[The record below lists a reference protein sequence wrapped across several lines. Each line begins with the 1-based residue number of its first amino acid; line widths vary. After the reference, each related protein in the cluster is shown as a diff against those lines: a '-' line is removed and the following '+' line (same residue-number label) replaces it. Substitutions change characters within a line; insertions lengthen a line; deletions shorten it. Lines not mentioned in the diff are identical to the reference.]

1 MTADAL
7 TASSAASERK
17 HALVGVAAALTTVVI
32 WALWIVGTRHAVTT
46 TLDPAAVGILRF
58 AVPAL
63 VLAPVW
69 WRAGFL
75 PKNIPVWRMLG
86 LLGSGAPF
94 FLVVATGAQ
103 YAPAAEIGPLLPGTM
118 PLFVALIAV
127 TVFGERMDRWRTL
140 GFALILIGIVAIA
153 ARGLLDFSGGAWRGH
168 FLLLLGASMWAV
180 YTHAFRRSGWT
191 ALEATALVSLWS
203 VLMLL
208 PIGSASLVAA
218 IEHGLTGPFF
228 MQIMLQGVLTG
239 VIGTILY
246 SVSVQRL
253 GAARAAAF
261 APLGPVMAMLIAVPA
276 LGEIPDLAALL
287 GIGATTVGVLL
298 ASGVRLPIASRRS

>member
-1 MTADAL
+1 MTTDAL

-17 HALVGVAAALTTVVI
+17 HTLVGVAAALTTVVI

-69 WRAGFL
+69 WRAGLL
-75 PKNIPVWRMLG
+75 PRNMPAWRMLG

-127 TVFGERMDRWRTL
+127 TVFNERMDRWRAL
-140 GFALILIGIVAIA
+140 GFGLILAGIIAIA
-153 ARGLLDFSGGAWRGH
+153 GRGLLDLSSGAWRGH
-168 FLLLLGASMWAV
+168 LLFLLGAFMWAM
-180 YTHAFRRSGWT
+180 YTHVFRRSGMT
-191 ALEATALVSLWS
+191 ALEAAALISMWS

-208 PIGSASLVAA
+208 PVGGASLFAA
-218 IEHGLTGPFF
+218 FERGLAAPVF
-228 MQIMLQGVLTG
+228 MQIVLQGVLSG
-239 VIGTILY
+239 VVGVILY

-298 ASGVRLPIASRRS
+298 ASGVRLPIASRPS